1 MDSSTC
7 KFCGRGPAER
17 FVIRRHVGM
26 LLLQKFVKIDAMLC
40 REHAIATVQQFQRQT
55 LVQGWWG
62 ITSFFFNIAAVIGN
76 MSALSRAKKMAPPS
90 GSATPAIPPNPVAS
104 GWD

>member
-7 KFCGRGPAER
+7 KVCGRGPAAR

-26 LLLQKFVKIDAMLC
+26 LLLLKFVKIDAILC

-62 ITSFFFNIAAVIGN
+62 VTSFFFNIAAVVGN
-76 MSALSRAKKMAPPS
+76 LSALSRAKKMAPA
-90 GSATPAIPPNPVAS
+90 SASVTPAILPDPVPS